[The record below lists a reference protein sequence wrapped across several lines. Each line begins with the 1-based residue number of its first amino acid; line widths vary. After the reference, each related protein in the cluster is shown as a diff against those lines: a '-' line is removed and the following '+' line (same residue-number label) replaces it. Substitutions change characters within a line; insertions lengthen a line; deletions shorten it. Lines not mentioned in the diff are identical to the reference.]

1 MIMNINTIV
10 NVNRNIWFGAIGV
23 GMWLA
28 NLKIEERN

>member
-10 NVNRNIWFGAIGV
+10 NVNRNILVRSIGV